1 MQLPFRF
8 VALPEKKFGIK
19 AAEDFSRRF
28 EAAYG
33 PGAINRFKELIE
45 DPDNTLADVGRHFG
59 FSKQYTHKVFTKIYG
74 YPYRML
80 FDKKRQI
87 RKSRDK
93 EKNQIKVSNEIKEVI
108 NRIESLGLSVD
119 LKKKERATMLSVN
132 GQALL
137 VRTAKRPFRMGTRD
151 HYRINN
157 LHFLGGDVDY
167 LICACKGKD
176 KNTFFILPQEKIKRP
191 NITLIPSAGLA
202 ESKYAQFK
210 EAWYILKNNKNEKSS
225 PR

>member
-1 MQLPFRF
+1 MPFRF

-19 AAEDFSRRF
+19 GAKDFSRRF

-137 VRTAKRPFRMGTRD
+137 VRTAKRPFRMGTRE

-167 LICACKGKD
+167 LICTCKGKN
-176 KNTFFILPQEKIKRP
+176 KNTFFILPQEKIKKP
-191 NITLIPSAGLA
+191 NITLIPSAGPA

-210 EAWYILKNNKNEKSS
+210 EAWHILKHDKDGKPF